1 MYSYEKRKK
10 AVELYVQRKLD
21 GGAACKELGYPSGST
36 LKRWLREYEKRGS
49 LPEGYRPR
57 YSQEEQSAAV
67 AYYTE
72 HGRNLSRTC
81 KALGYP
87 SIRILREWVRQRD
100 GQHSPPV
107 KRGRDPVHYTDKR
120 KREIVVSIASGEK
133 TAGEYRRSLGVHSG
147 TVSKWKRR
155 LLGEDYESKMAK
167 KQPPEPAEG
176 QADQAADLKGEVD
189 ALRRERDSLQRQ
201 VRQLEMEKDIIEKA
215 AEILKKGRGIDIDTL
230 TNREKA
236 MVVDA
241 LAGRHPVA
249 DLLGAVHMAS
259 SSYFYQLKAMKRD
272 KYEQVRKLIRIGF
285 DENEQCFGYR
295 RIHTYLATTKGITIS
310 EKVVARLM
318 AEEGI
323 VVPRPRRKRYSSY
336 QGDLCPVVENVVNR
350 DFHADAPNEK
360 WLSDITEFSI
370 PAGKVYLSPMVDCFD
385 GGIVSWTRG
394 TSPNA
399 RLVNTMLDKA
409 VATLPEGAH
418 PVVHTDR
425 GCHYQWDGWIRRMDA
440 NGLRRSMSRKGCS
453 PDNAACEGFF
463 GRMKNEMFYHRRWTG
478 VSLEDFCARID
489 KYITWYNEKRIKM
502 SLGGR
507 SPLEYRRVL
516 GLAS

>member
-10 AVELYVQRKLD
+10 AVELYVRNKLD
-21 GGAACKELGYPSGST
+21 SSATRRELGYPSADA
-36 LKRWLREYEKRGS
+36 LKRWYRGS
-49 LPEGYRPR
+49 QEEGAVRAGSRPR
-57 YSQEEQSAAV
+57 YPEGAQAAAV
-67 AYYTE
+67 AHYLE
-72 HGRNLSRTC
+72 HGRNLARTS

-87 SIRILREWVRQRD
+87 SIRILRAWVRQRD
-100 GQHSPPV
+100 PEHRPPV

-133 TAGEYRRSLGVHSG
+133 TAGDYQRSLGVHSG

-155 LLGEDYESKMAK
+155 LLGEDYRSKMAQ
-167 KQPPEPAEG
+167 KQPPQPAGE
-176 QADQAADLKGEVD
+176 QADQAAGLRGEID
-189 ALRRERDSLQRQ
+189 ALRREKDSLQRQ

-241 LAGRHPVA
+241 LSGRHPVA

-272 KYEQVRKLIRIGF
+272 KYEQVRELLRIGF
-285 DENEQCFGYR
+285 DKNKQCFGYR
-295 RIHTYLATTKGITIS
+295 RMHAHLAAEGIAIS

-318 AEEGI
+318 AEEGL

-385 GGIVSWTRG
+385 GCIVSWTRG

-440 NGLRRSMSRKGCS
+440 NGLVRSMSRKGCS

-463 GRMKNEMFYHRRWTG
+463 GRMKNEMFYHRRWVG

-489 KYITWYNEKRIKM
+489 QYITWYNEKRIKM

-507 SPLEYRRVL
+507 SPLEYRKAL